1 MATKTTVR
9 RTLSLSKKLMEII
22 AAVEE
27 NNKLKTTTK
36 TTIAK
41 TFNLNPGENECGW
54 LRTMISRRHLLL

>member
-41 TFNLNPGENECGW
+41 TFNLNPVKMNADGCA
-54 LRTMISRRHLLL
+54 R